1 MLRSPISLGLAI
13 YVLAIMAFTC
23 HADDVPKGVLFGKF
37 IGSTPS
43 GQAIIKSLPIPESK
57 IPELKDVECTWTL
70 ELFENADH
78 TSTTYRATCEYGKY
92 SYHKPKS
99 GQKREAVVKEGK
111 WIVAKSKTRP
121 ELRVIELDCG
131 LRLMEVSKE
140 ILHFVDAENHL
151 LVGDGGYS
159 YSLHRADVAEKPG
172 DWHLAMAKPDGPAYK
187 IAPLSTGASVYGV
200 YEGRTPYKGIAAQ
213 LKQPWDEGNLK
224 AKWRLTLY
232 QDEKTKAPTEYK
244 IEGTFF
250 KPEART
256 GKWTLEKGI
265 DGVWPRMVLAATKTQ
280 PELVL
285 LMGDEN
291 VLFIADEAGKPR
303 VGHADFSYTLNRK
316 SKSAE

>member
-1 MLRSPISLGLAI
+1 MSRSPISLGLAM
-13 YVLAIMAFTC
+13 YVLAIMALTC
-23 HADDVPKGVLFGKF
+23 HAEDAPTGVLLGKF

-43 GQAIIKSLPIPESK
+43 GQAIIKAVTIPESK

-78 TSTTYRATCEYGKY
+78 TPTTYRATCEYGKY
-92 SYHKPKS
+92 SYQKPKV

-111 WIVAKSKTRP
+111 WSVAKSKTRP
-121 ELRVIELDCG
+121 ESRVIELDCG

-140 ILHFVDAENHL
+140 ILHFVDAKDHL

-159 YSLHRADVAEKPG
+159 YSLHRADAAEKPG

-187 IAPLSTGASVYGV
+187 IAPVSTGPSVYGV
-200 YEGRTPYKGIAAQ
+200 FDGRTPYKGIAGQ
-213 LKQPWDEGNLK
+213 LKHPWDEGNLK

-256 GKWTLEKGI
+256 GKWTHEKVK
-265 DGVWPRMVLAATKTQ
+265 DGSLARIVLAETKTQ

-285 LMGDEN
+285 LVGDEN
-291 VLFIADEAGKPR
+291 VLFIMDEVGKPR
-303 VGHADFSYTLNRK
+303 VGHADFSYTLNRR
-316 SKSAE
+316 ATAN